1 MLIRQ
6 SLEFWQKRNRSI
18 EIPLRDLVL
27 YCKTYSRD
35 FLRVERLLASIKK
48 FNADNISVYISTP
61 ANERDLLIEI
71 LGEEKSYTW
80 VSDEDIVS
88 ANPNA
93 DIKKYN
99 AMAGGL
105 SQAIVKAEF
114 WRLGISENYL
124 CIDSDSIF
132 IRDFYKTDFLS
143 DEGPPFT
150 ILHQNKEYFQLAK
163 NRGMEKV
170 PEDLRKE
177 AQRVQALFKR
187 TGPLFYC
194 APAPFIWSAKVWQSL
209 DSEYLIPRGESIWD
223 LVSSE
228 YPETLIYGEAL
239 MKYKAIPLLAIE
251 PLFRVYHYDWQYFLM
266 KSLGETEENLRQN
279 YSGVIYQSNWDKAL
293 DLGPSRKSVLS
304 RLVKQ
309 AKYLLRYLQS
319 YI

>member
-1 MLIRQ
+1 L
-6 SLEFWQKRNRSI
+6 K
-18 EIPLRDLVL
+18 DLVL

-48 FNADNISVYISTP
+48 FNANDIPVYISTP
-61 ANERDLLIEI
+61 VNEHDLLIEI

-266 KSLGETEENLRQN
+266 KRLGETEENLRQN

>member
-1 MLIRQ
+1 M
-6 SLEFWQKRNRSI
+6 K
-18 EIPLRDLVL
+18 DLVL

-48 FNADNISVYISTP
+48 FNADDIPVYISTP
-61 ANERDLLIEI
+61 VNEHDLLIEI

-228 YPETLIYGEAL
+228 YPETLIYCEAL

-266 KSLGETEENLRQN
+266 KRLGETEENLRQN

>member
-1 MLIRQ
+1 M
-6 SLEFWQKRNRSI
+6 K
-18 EIPLRDLVL
+18 DLVL

-48 FNADNISVYISTP
+48 FNADDIPVYISTP
-61 ANERDLLIEI
+61 VNEHDLLIEI

-93 DIKKYN
+93 DIEKYN

-266 KSLGETEENLRQN
+266 KRLGETEENLRQN

>member
-1 MLIRQ
+1 M
-6 SLEFWQKRNRSI
+6 EN
-18 EIPLRDLVL
+18 PLRDLVL

-35 FLRVERLLASIKK
+35 FLRLKRLLASIKK
-48 FNADNISVYISTP
+48 FNVEDIPVYISTP
-61 ANERDLLIEI
+61 ADEYDLLVEI
-71 LGEEKSYTW
+71 LGEEKSFTW
-80 VSDEDIVS
+80 LADEEIVS

-93 DIKKYN
+93 NIKKYKV
-99 AMAGGL
+99 MVGGL

-114 WRLGISENYL
+114 WRLGFSENYL

-132 IRDFYKTDFLS
+132 IRDFYKSDFLS
-143 DEGPPFT
+143 DEGYPFT

-170 PEDLRKE
+170 SQELRKE
-177 AQRVQALFKR
+177 AQRVQSLFER
-187 TGPLFYC
+187 VGPLFYC

-209 DSEYLIPRGESIWD
+209 DAEYLIPRGESLWD
-223 LVSSE
+223 LVSPE

-266 KSLGETEENLRQN
+266 KRLGETEQSLQQN
-279 YSGVIYQSNWDKAL
+279 YLGVIYQSNWDRAF
-293 DLGPSRKSVLS
+293 DFGSSRKSALS

-309 AKYLLRYLQS
+309 SKHFLRYLQS

>member
-1 MLIRQ
+1 MRA
-6 SLEFWQKRNRSI
+6 RS
-18 EIPLRDLVL
+18 
-27 YCKTYSRD
+27 
-35 FLRVERLLASIKK
+35 A
-48 FNADNISVYISTP
+48 
-61 ANERDLLIEI
+61 
-71 LGEEKSYTW
+71 
-80 VSDEDIVS
+80 
-88 ANPNA
+88 
-93 DIKKYN
+93 
-99 AMAGGL
+99 
-105 SQAIVKAEF
+105 
-114 WRLGISENYL
+114 
-124 CIDSDSIF
+124 
-132 IRDFYKTDFLS
+132 
-143 DEGPPFT
+143 EGPPFT

-266 KSLGETEENLRQN
+266 KRLGETEENLRQN

>member
-61 ANERDLLIEI
+61 ANQRDLLIEI

-93 DIKKYN
+93 NIKKYS

-124 CIDSDSIF
+124 CIDSD
-132 IRDFYKTDFLS
+132 LS
-143 DEGPPFT
+143 
-150 ILHQNKEYFQLAK
+150 
-163 NRGMEKV
+163 
-170 PEDLRKE
+170 
-177 AQRVQALFKR
+177 
-187 TGPLFYC
+187 
-194 APAPFIWSAKVWQSL
+194 
-209 DSEYLIPRGESIWD
+209 LIHI
-223 LVSSE
+223 
-228 YPETLIYGEAL
+228 
-239 MKYKAIPLLAIE
+239 
-251 PLFRVYHYDWQYFLM
+251 
-266 KSLGETEENLRQN
+266 
-279 YSGVIYQSNWDKAL
+279 
-293 DLGPSRKSVLS
+293 
-304 RLVKQ
+304 
-309 AKYLLRYLQS
+309 
-319 YI
+319 

>member
-1 MLIRQ
+1 M
-6 SLEFWQKRNRSI
+6 
-18 EIPLRDLVL
+18 
-27 YCKTYSRD
+27 
-35 FLRVERLLASIKK
+35 LASIKK
-48 FNADNISVYISTP
+48 FNVDDIPVYISTP
-61 ANERDLLIEI
+61 AYEHDLLIEI
-71 LGEEKSYTW
+71 LGEEKSFKW
-80 VSDEDIVS
+80 VSDEEIVS

-93 DIKKYN
+93 NIKKYK

-105 SQAIVKAEF
+105 SQAIIKAEF
-114 WRLGISENYL
+114 WRLGFSENYL

-132 IRDFYKTDFLS
+132 IRDFYRSDFLS
-143 DEGPPFT
+143 DEGYPFT

-163 NRGMEKV
+163 NRGIEKV
-170 PEDLRKE
+170 SEDLRKE
-177 AQRVQALFKR
+177 AQRVQTLFERK
-187 TGPLFYC
+187 GPIFYC

-209 DSEYLIPRGESIWD
+209 DSECLIPRGESIWD

-266 KSLGETEENLRQN
+266 KRIGETEQNLQQN
-279 YSGVIYQSNWDKAL
+279 YLGVIYQSNWDGAF
-293 DLGPSRKSVLS
+293 DLGPSRKSVFS

-309 AKYLLRYLQS
+309 TKHLLRHVQS

>member
-1 MLIRQ
+1 M
-6 SLEFWQKRNRSI
+6 K
-18 EIPLRDLVL
+18 DLVL

-48 FNADNISVYISTP
+48 FNANDIPVYISTP
-61 ANERDLLIEI
+61 VNEHDLLIEI

-266 KSLGETEENLRQN
+266 KRLGETEENLRQN

>member
-1 MLIRQ
+1 M
-6 SLEFWQKRNRSI
+6 K
-18 EIPLRDLVL
+18 DLVL

-48 FNADNISVYISTP
+48 FNADDIPVYISTP
-61 ANERDLLIEI
+61 VNEHDLLIEI

-266 KSLGETEENLRQN
+266 KRLGETEENLRQN